1 VGDMMEWINQLI
13 VGIFETYNTND
24 PFDILN
30 EMEVEVIKVEKSSP
44 ILLKKNCMYVA
55 ELNKV
60 FIRNDLVSNYE
71 LFYLRHELGHILLHL
86 DSNNLLIVNNR
97 RIEKEANYFAFKL
110 SNITFDEVELYQM
123 SLEQI
128 CCTLQL
134 PFNAINQLVTV

>member
-1 VGDMMEWINQLI
+1 MDWIDQLI
-13 VGIFETYNTND
+13 VGVFETYNTND

-30 EMEVEVIKVEKSSP
+30 EMDVQISKVEKFSP

-60 FIRNDLVSNYE
+60 FIRNDLVLNYE

-97 RIEKEANYFAFKL
+97 KIEKEANYFAFKL

-128 CCTLQL
+128 CSSLQI
-134 PFNAINQLVTV
+134 PYNAVNQLVNI